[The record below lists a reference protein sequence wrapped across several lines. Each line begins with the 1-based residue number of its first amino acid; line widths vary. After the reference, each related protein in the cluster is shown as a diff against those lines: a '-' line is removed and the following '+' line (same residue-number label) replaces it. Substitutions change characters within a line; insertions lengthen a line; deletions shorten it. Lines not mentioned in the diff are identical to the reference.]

1 MGNLCKGEKT
11 DLEILEYDILV
22 KLRKEDV
29 HILNYL
35 LETED
40 NIMNIRSFEGEY
52 LRVIATKDTV
62 VEAMRLLES
71 AKSFVELEIISLK
84 PSDGSAG

>member
-1 MGNLCKGEKT
+1 MGDVVKEQKMES
-11 DLEILEYDILV
+11 EILEYDILV

-84 PSDGSAG
+84 PNDGSAG

>member
-1 MGNLCKGEKT
+1 MFKEV
-11 DLEILEYDILV
+11 LEYDVLV

-40 NIMNIRSFEGEY
+40 NIMNIRSFEGEF
-52 LRVIATKDTV
+52 LKVIAPKDTV
-62 VEAMRLLES
+62 VDAIKLLES
-71 AKSFVELEIISLK
+71 AKQFIDLEIVSLK
-84 PSDGSAG
+84 PNDGSAG